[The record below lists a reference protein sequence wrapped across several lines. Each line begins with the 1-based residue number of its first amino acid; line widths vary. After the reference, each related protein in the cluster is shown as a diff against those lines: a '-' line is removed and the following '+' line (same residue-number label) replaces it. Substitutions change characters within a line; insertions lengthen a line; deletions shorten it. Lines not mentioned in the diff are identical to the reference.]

1 VPRPDRIDDWHEI
14 LILHT
19 AVEEGLVE
27 ALERPRSASEVAS
40 ALRLDAR
47 AVNVVARALA
57 GYGYVA
63 EDADGRLALTERGHR
78 LLSPGEDEGDPA
90 ADVALSTRAIRA
102 HLHLAEVL
110 RTGRKVD
117 EVSAGDRLTRERFMR
132 SMRHVASVRAPHTV
146 AALGAPSGGGRLLDV
161 GGGPGTYAR
170 HFARAGW
177 QVTVMD
183 LPESLELSAEELA
196 RDGIATVPGDATAG
210 LPQGPWDCI
219 YLGNFVHLFDGATAA
234 SLVGRAGAAIASGGL
249 LALQEVVLE
258 SPQGPRFGVMMLLAT
273 DGGGSYSEADYRA
286 WMAAAGCPH
295 ERTVSL
301 DEGWHHL
308 LLGRKPG

>member
-1 VPRPDRIDDWHEI
+1 V
-14 LILHT
+14 
-19 AVEEGLVE
+19 A
-27 ALERPRSASEVAS
+27 ALQRPRSASEVAS

-47 AVNVVARALA
+47 AVGVVARALE
-57 GYGYVA
+57 GYGYLA

-78 LLSPGEDEGDPA
+78 LLSSGEDEGDPA

-102 HLHLAEVL
+102 HLHLADVL
-110 RTGRKVD
+110 RTGKKVD
-117 EVSAGDRLTRERFMR
+117 EVPAGDRLTRERFMR

-146 AALGAPSGGGRLLDV
+146 AALGTPPRGARLLDV

-183 LPESLELSAEELA
+183 LPESLEIAAEELA
-196 RDGIATVPGDATAG
+196 RDGIATLAGDATDG
-210 LPQGPWDCI
+210 LPPGSWDCV
-219 YLGNFVHLFDGATAA
+219 YLGNFVHLFDRNTAA
-234 SLVGRAGAAIASGGL
+234 SLVGRAGAAIAPGGL

-258 SPQGPRFGVMMLLAT
+258 SPQGPRFGVLMLLAT
-273 DGGGSYSEADYRA
+273 DGGGSYPEADYLA

-295 ERTVSL
+295 EKTVPL

-308 LLGRKPG
+308 LIGRKPA

>member
-14 LILHT
+14 LIVHT
-19 AVEEGLVE
+19 AVEEGLVA

-47 AVNVVARALA
+47 AVGVVARALE
-57 GYGYVA
+57 GYGYLA

-90 ADVALSTRAIRA
+90 ADLALSTRAIRA
-102 HLHLAEVL
+102 HLNLAEVL

-132 SMRHVASVRAPHTV
+132 SMRHVASVRAPHTI
-146 AALGAPSGGGRLLDV
+146 AALPPPREGARLLDV

-170 HFARAGW
+170 AFARAGW
-177 QVTVMD
+177 SVTVMD

-196 RDGIATVPGDATAG
+196 ADDIAAAPGNALDGIPD
-210 LPQGPWDCI
+210 GPWDCV
-219 YLGNFVHLFDGATAA
+219 YMGNFVHLFDGATAA
-234 SLVGRAGAAIASGGL
+234 SLVGRAGAAVAPGGA
-249 LALQEVVLE
+249 LALQEVTLE
-258 SPQGPRFGVMMLLAT
+258 SPQGPRFGVLMLLAT
-273 DGGGSYSEADYRA
+273 DGGGVYPEADYRA

-295 ERTVSL
+295 ERTVAI

-308 LLGRKPG
+308 IIGRKP